1 MAEGTVKNAFSY
13 TLENA
18 DYYSNVTK
26 TEGDLFITP
35 ATLAITTESA
45 TKTYDG
51 TALTA
56 PGTVTGYKNNET
68 ADFTVTGSQTEV
80 GGEEG
85 NNTYA
90 IAFKGEEG
98 ASEIATAVRSDYTIS
113 ENLGTL
119 TVTKAALTITAKD
132 QTYTYNGA
140 AQGEDSATYTDTSK
154 VTVEGLQGSDAL
166 TSVTLNGQET
176 NVGEYAGKI
185 VPSAAAIG
193 EATGNY
199 DITYVAGKLTI
210 TKAALTITA
219 DSNSKVYDSTPLTDD
234 GWQDTAP
241 VGLQGQ
247 DTVDTV
253 TVEGSQRLVGKSGN
267 VASDAVVK
275 NANDE
280 DVTGNYE
287 IKYVDGT
294 LTVTDG
300 SGQGEE
306 PVDDSLVVTKSHK
319 AGEYDLNEVVTF
331 TITATNIYATQ
342 QTITLSEIP
351 GVTLADTEF
360 ANVAPGVTVETT
372 ATYTMTEADIL
383 AGKFDNTVTAA
394 VGNIEKTAKDTVT
407 AAALNTEMTV
417 NKTIDTSN
425 TPANGEAYTLGEVIE
440 YVITVINNGNVT
452 YSNVVVTDELEGAKI
467 VAGEGYDVN
476 PNGTATIGSLA
487 IGATVNV
494 IVRYVV
500 TEADILAGSV
510 TNKAT
515 AVGDEIQDPKD
526 PENPKTPSGE
536 DEITTGDED
545 DPDGPT
551 PPITDTNPHLT
562 VTKASNL
569 ATGETASLGQTITY
583 TITVKNDGN
592 LTVSNIELTDTVE
605 GYPAADI
612 TANLDKTRL
621 VPGETATATFT
632 HVVNEQDILA
642 GSVKNTATATGD
654 NQSDDPT
661 GDEPGTKEDPTD
673 KPNPHLTVTKASNVA
688 TGETASLGQTITYM
702 ITVKNDGNLTV
713 SNIKLTDTV
722 EGYTAA
728 DITANLDKTTLVPGE
743 TATATF
749 THVVNEQD
757 ILAGSVKNTATATGD
772 NPSDDHPT
780 GVEPGT
786 KEDPTDEPN
795 PHLTTV
801 KDIRSAPANGTTY
814 GTGETVRYMIT
825 VTNDGNM
832 TLSDVRVSDQL
843 TGATGTP
850 VIVSAAG
857 AGYTVSGSI
866 ASITSL
872 APGDTVTILVNYTV
886 LVTDAGASITNA
898 AIASGNSPSNPNSP
912 TTGTDT
918 TDPVN
923 VTPAPVPATPAAAV
937 PTAPAAVPA
946 AAAAPTPAAPA
957 ATPIANNPTPQAQ
970 TINDDG
976 NALGEGEGSWSLFD
990 LIATIVTT
998 ILAAI
1003 MLIFA
1008 FGRNRKDGEE
1018 DEQTGEQEPDEIYK
1032 RKRLGRVLS
1041 VIPAV
1046 GAIVLFVL
1054 TQDLTQPMAIFDS
1067 WSLVFGIIGIINIVL
1082 AIVTR
1087 KKTKDDEDDEQQQTP
1102 QTGFVPAG
1110 PASL

>member
-1 MAEGTVKNAFSY
+1 MAGK
-13 TLENA
+13 
-18 DYYSNVTK
+18 
-26 TEGDLFITP
+26 
-35 ATLAITTESA
+35 
-45 TKTYDG
+45 
-51 TALTA
+51 LT
-56 PGTVTGYKNNET
+56 
-68 ADFTVTGSQTEV
+68 
-80 GGEEG
+80 
-85 NNTYA
+85 
-90 IAFKGEEG
+90 I
-98 ASEIATAVRSDYTIS
+98 
-113 ENLGTL
+113 
-119 TVTKAALTITAKD
+119 TKAALTITADD
-132 QTYTYNGA
+132 QAYTYNGA
-140 AQGEDSATYTDTSK
+140 AQGEDNATYTDDSK
-154 VTVEGLQGSDAL
+154 VTVEGLKGSDAL

-185 VPSAAAIG
+185 APSAAEIG

-219 DSNSKVYDSTPLTDD
+219 DSASKKYDGTPLTDD
-234 GWQDTAP
+234 GWEDTAP
-241 VGLQGQ
+241 VGLQGT
-247 DTVDTV
+247 DFIESVN
-253 TVEGSQRLVGKSGN
+253 VEGSQKLVGESPN
-267 VASDAVVK
+267 VASDAVIK
-275 NANDE
+275 NANGE
-280 DVTGNYE
+280 SVTGNYE
-287 IKYVDGT
+287 ITYVNGT

-300 SGQGEE
+300 TTDD
-306 PVDDSLVVTKSHK
+306 PVDDDLVVTKSHK
-319 AGEYDLNEVVTF
+319 PGEYDLNEVVTF
-331 TITATNIYATQ
+331 TITATNIYAEAK
-342 QTITLSEIP
+342 TITLSEIP
-351 GVTLADTEF
+351 GVTLADTKFED
-360 ANVAPGVTVETT
+360 VAPGATVETT
-372 ATYTMTEADIL
+372 ATYTMTEDDIL
-383 AGKFDNTVTAA
+383 AGEFVNTVTAK
-394 VGNIEKTAKDTVT
+394 VGSEVEPGHITKTAKDTVT
-407 AAALNTEMTV
+407 AADLDTAMTV
-417 NKTIDTSN
+417 NKKIDTSN

-452 YSNVVVTDELEGAKI
+452 YSNVVVTDELEDAVI
-467 VAGEGYDVN
+467 VKGVGYDIDAEGN
-476 PNGTATIGSLA
+476 ATIGSLA
-487 IGATVNV
+487 VGATVNV

-515 AVGDEIQDPKD
+515 AVGDEIQDPKH
-526 PENPKTPSGE
+526 PEKPQTPSGE
-536 DEITTGDED
+536 DEVTTGNED

-551 PPITDTNPHLT
+551 PPITDPNPHLT

-592 LTVSNIELTDTVE
+592 LTVSNIELKDEVA
-605 GYPAADI
+605 GYPEADI
-612 TANLDKTRL
+612 TANLDKTS
-621 VPGETATATFT
+621 
-632 HVVNEQDILA
+632 LA
-642 GSVKNTATATGD
+642 
-654 NQSDDPT
+654 
-661 GDEPGTKEDPTD
+661 
-673 KPNPHLTVTKASNVA
+673 
-688 TGETASLGQTITYM
+688 
-702 ITVKNDGNLTV
+702 
-713 SNIKLTDTV
+713 
-722 EGYTAA
+722 
-728 DITANLDKTTLVPGE
+728 PGE

-772 NPSDDHPT
+772 NPSDDPT
-780 GVEPGT
+780 GDEPGTKEDPTDEPNPHLTVTKASNVATGETASLGQTITYTITVKNDGNLTVSNIELKDEVAGYPEADITANLDKTSLAPGETATATFTHVVNEQDILAGSVKNTATATGDNPSDDPTGDEPGT

-872 APGDTVTILVNYTV
+872 APGDTVTIPVNYTV

-923 VTPAPVPATPAAAV
+923 VTPAPVPPA
-937 PTAPAAVPA
+937 PAPAAPAVFTPAPA
-946 AAAAPTPAAPA
+946 AAAPAPAAPA
-957 ATPIANNPTPQAQ
+957 VTPIADNPTPQTQ
-970 TINDDG
+970 TIADDG
-976 NALGEGEGSWSLFD
+976 NALGDGGSWSLFD
-990 LIATIVTT
+990 LICTIVTT

-1008 FGRNRKDGEE
+1008 LGRNRKEGEE
-1018 DEQTGEQEPDEIYK
+1018 DEQTGEQEPDEVYK

-1041 VIPAV
+1041 VIPAA
-1046 GAIVLFVL
+1046 GAIILFIL
-1054 TQDLTQPMAIFDS
+1054 TQDLTQPMAFFDN
-1067 WSLVFGIIGIINIVL
+1067 WSLVFAIIGIINIVL

-1087 KKTKDDEDDEQQQTP
+1087 KKTKDDDDEQQQQTP

>member
-1 MAEGTVKNAFSY
+1 MTITPTAAGVTHVAEGEVTNTY
-13 TLENA
+13 TYVLTNEG
-18 DYYSNVTK
+18 YYSNVEK
-26 TEGDLFITP
+26 EEGKLSITP
-35 ATLAITTESA
+35 ATLTVTTLPGE
-45 TKTYDG
+45 KTYDG

-56 PGTVTGYKNNET
+56 SGEVTGYKNNET
-68 ADFTVTGSQTEV
+68 ATFTVTGSQTEA
-80 GGEEG
+80 GSST
-85 NNTYA
+85 NTYTLV
-90 IAFKGEEG
+90 FDQ
-98 ASEIATAVRSDYTIS
+98 TAAETDYTIS

-132 QTYTYNGA
+132 QSYTYNGA
-140 AQGEDSATYTDTSK
+140 AQGEDNATYADDSK
-154 VTVEGLQGSDAL
+154 VTVEGLKGSDAL

-185 VPSAAAIG
+185 APSAAEIG

-219 DSNSKVYDSTPLTDD
+219 DSASKKYDGTPLTDD
-234 GWQDTAP
+234 GWEDTAP
-241 VGLQGQ
+241 VGLQGT
-247 DTVDTV
+247 DFIESVN
-253 TVEGSQRLVGKSGN
+253 VEGSQKLVGESPN
-267 VASDAVVK
+267 VASDAVIK
-275 NANDE
+275 NANGE
-280 DVTGNYE
+280 SVTGNYE
-287 IKYVDGT
+287 ITYVNGT

-300 SGQGEE
+300 TTDD
-306 PVDDSLVVTKSHK
+306 PVDDDLVVTKSHK
-319 AGEYDLNEVVTF
+319 PGEYDLNEVVTF
-331 TITATNIYATQ
+331 TITATNIYAEAK
-342 QTITLSEIP
+342 TITLSEIP
-351 GVTLADTEF
+351 GVTLADTKFED
-360 ANVAPGVTVETT
+360 VAPGATVETT
-372 ATYTMTEADIL
+372 ATYTMTEDDIL
-383 AGKFDNTVTAA
+383 AGEFVNTVTAK
-394 VGNIEKTAKDTVT
+394 VGSEVEPGHITKTAKDTVT
-407 AAALNTEMTV
+407 AADLDTAMTV
-417 NKTIDTSN
+417 NKKIDTSN

-452 YSNVVVTDELEGAKI
+452 YSNVVVTDELEDAVI
-467 VAGEGYDVN
+467 VKGVGYDIDAEGN
-476 PNGTATIGSLA
+476 ATIGSLA
-487 IGATVNV
+487 VGATVNV

-515 AVGDEIQDPKD
+515 AVGDEIQDPKH
-526 PENPKTPSGE
+526 PEKPQTPSGE
-536 DEITTGDED
+536 DEVTTGNED

-551 PPITDTNPHLT
+551 PPITDPNPHLT

-592 LTVSNIELTDTVE
+592 LTVSNIELKDEVA
-605 GYPAADI
+605 GYPEADI
-612 TANLDKTRL
+612 TANLDKTS
-621 VPGETATATFT
+621 
-632 HVVNEQDILA
+632 LA
-642 GSVKNTATATGD
+642 
-654 NQSDDPT
+654 
-661 GDEPGTKEDPTD
+661 
-673 KPNPHLTVTKASNVA
+673 
-688 TGETASLGQTITYM
+688 
-702 ITVKNDGNLTV
+702 
-713 SNIKLTDTV
+713 
-722 EGYTAA
+722 
-728 DITANLDKTTLVPGE
+728 PGE

-772 NPSDDHPT
+772 NPSDDPT
-780 GVEPGT
+780 GDEPGT

-872 APGDTVTILVNYTV
+872 APGDTVTIPVNYTV

-923 VTPAPVPATPAAAV
+923 VTPAPVPPA
-937 PTAPAAVPA
+937 PAPAAPAVFTPAPA
-946 AAAAPTPAAPA
+946 AAAPAPAAPA
-957 ATPIANNPTPQAQ
+957 VTPIADNPTPQTQ
-970 TINDDG
+970 TIADDG
-976 NALGEGEGSWSLFD
+976 NALGDGGSWSLFD
-990 LIATIVTT
+990 LICTIVTT

-1008 FGRNRKDGEE
+1008 LGRNRKEGEE
-1018 DEQTGEQEPDEIYK
+1018 DEQTGEQEPDEVYK

-1041 VIPAV
+1041 VIPAA
-1046 GAIVLFVL
+1046 GAIILFIL
-1054 TQDLTQPMAIFDS
+1054 TQDLTQPMAFFDN
-1067 WSLVFGIIGIINIVL
+1067 WSLVFAIIGIINIVL

-1087 KKTKDDEDDEQQQTP
+1087 KKTKDDDDEQQQQTP